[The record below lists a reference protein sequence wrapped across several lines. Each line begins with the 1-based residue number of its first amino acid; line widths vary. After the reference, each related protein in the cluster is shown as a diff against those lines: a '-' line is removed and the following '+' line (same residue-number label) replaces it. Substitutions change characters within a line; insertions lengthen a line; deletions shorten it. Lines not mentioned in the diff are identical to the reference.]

1 MVKFRYIVL
10 FLLFLFFN
18 LYGAPL
24 RPFDFTNWNF
34 DREIEEAYE
43 ASYEVVDGILVNVDD
58 VNKNV
63 KSKKI
68 LQRISELEGYYRC
81 LVNMIRDDIFLQV
94 EDEFLREYGQYFDDD
109 VFTETDNRFKRAIE
123 IPMENA
129 FDKYRHRVLSFSNKT
144 WIKNPDYTKLF
155 IKLQLREIDFVE
167 NYVTQKLGIKF
178 GVANGSLNGQRQPG
192 ARGSNQRQ
200 SSARQPS
207 QTGQRYGSQRSIT
220 RSEYERQ
227 VGLRQPRPSDMVK
240 EAYDDEE
247 LVIRDSS
254 ESAERRSIP
263 RSNDESLGRQ
273 RQSNQRQSNQRQS
286 NQRQSNQR
294 QPGARG
300 SSTREPSQRQSSTRG
315 PSARSVNP
323 RQTGSSPDS
332 QRARNVRPSG
342 VKKSNIRPSSTRPDL
357 KRPGSDIRP
366 NFVRPIVRP
375 LGEKPVSFRSEY
387 MEDEN

>member
-10 FLLFLFFN
+10 LFSLFLFLN
-18 LYGAPL
+18 LHAAPL
-24 RPFDFTNWNF
+24 RPFDFVNWNF

-43 ASYEVVDGILVNVDD
+43 ASYEVLDGVLVNVDD

-109 VFTETDNRFKRAIE
+109 VFTETDNRFKQAIE

-155 IKLQLREIDFVE
+155 IKLQLREIEFVE
-167 NYVTQKLGIKF
+167 NYITQKLGVKL
-178 GVANGSLNGQRQPG
+178 GVSNGSLNGQKQ
-192 ARGSNQRQ
+192 ASQRHAGQ
-200 SSARQPS
+200 RQPS
-207 QTGQRYGSQRSIT
+207 SRQAGQRYGSQRPIT
-220 RSEYERQ
+220 RNEYERQ
-227 VGLRQPRPSDMVK
+227 VGLRQTRPSDMVK
-240 EAYDDEE
+240 ESYDDEE
-247 LVIRDSS
+247 PVIKESGESS
-254 ESAERRSIP
+254 ERRPIP

-273 RQSNQRQSNQRQS
+273 RQAG
-286 NQRQSNQR
+286 QR
-294 QPGARG
+294 QP
-300 SSTREPSQRQSSTRG
+300 SSRQAGQRQAGQRQPSSRQ
-315 PSARSVNP
+315 PSS
-323 RQTGSSPDS
+323 RQTGSRPDS
-332 QRARNVRPSG
+332 QRAKNVRPSG
-342 VKKSNIRPSSTRPDL
+342 VKKSNIRPSSTRPSL
-357 KRPGSDIRP
+357 KRPGSDIRQ

>member
-1 MVKFRYIVL
+1 MFMVKFRYIVL
-10 FLLFLFFN
+10 LFSLFLFFN
-18 LYGAPL
+18 LHAAPL
-24 RPFDFTNWNF
+24 RPFDFVNWNF

-43 ASYEVVDGILVNVDD
+43 ASYEVVDGVLVNVDD

-94 EDEFLREYGQYFDDD
+94 EGEFLREYGQYFDDD
-109 VFTETDNRFKRAIE
+109 VFTETDNRFKQAIE

-155 IKLQLREIDFVE
+155 IKLQLREIEFVE
-167 NYVTQKLGIKF
+167 NYVTQKLGVTL
-178 GVANGSLNGQRQPG
+178 GVSNSGLNGKKQPSQRQAGQRQP
-192 ARGSNQRQ
+192 
-200 SSARQPS
+200 SSR
-207 QTGQRYGSQRSIT
+207 QTGQRYGSQRPIT
-220 RSEYERQ
+220 RNEYERQ
-227 VGLRQPRPSDMVK
+227 VGLRQLRPSDMVK
-240 EAYDDEE
+240 ETDDDEE
-247 LVIRDSS
+247 PVIRESGESS
-254 ESAERRSIP
+254 ERRPIP

-273 RQSNQRQSNQRQS
+273 RQAGQRQAV
-286 NQRQSNQR
+286 QR
-294 QPGARG
+294 QP
-300 SSTREPSQRQSSTRG
+300 SSRQPSS
-315 PSARSVNP
+315 RSISP
-323 RQTGSSPDS
+323 RQTGSRPDS

-342 VKKSNIRPSSTRPDL
+342 VKKSNIRPSSTRPSL